1 MTAGIQVK
9 LHTCSSKRSV
19 LPESGSMSGM
29 TAGIQVKPHTCS
41 SKCLVLPDSGSMSG
55 MTAGNSTA
63 PVTSSSVDL
72 IQSPHS
78 IMNSSPV
85 SSSFNLSWRLGK
97 KKIIIKK

>member
-1 MTAGIQVK
+1 M
-9 LHTCSSKRSV
+9 

-29 TAGIQVKPHTCS
+29 TAGIQVKPYTCS

-97 KKIIIKK
+97 KKK